1 MKAKPLEEENVIG
14 KDWLETPMSVQQI
27 VMTLRAG
34 NEELRA
40 ENGILRQ
47 RLELLEEQ
55 VKQNSQNSSQPPSQD
70 GFGKKS
76 AVESL
81 ENKEEKRKRGGQTG
95 HKGHERHLYEASKC
109 EEIHEH
115 LPEICKVCGS
125 ALSGED
131 ETPYRHQI
139 VEIPPL
145 KMQITEHRL
154 HELEC
159 KHCRQ
164 KTRAKLPRNVS
175 ASSYGERLSALV
187 AWFSSDYRQS
197 HGQLQQMLKRLFGI
211 EISRASISRLRTEM
225 SDALASVVTEAH
237 EYVQS
242 QPQMHSDETGFVQGN
257 CDGNNPE
264 KSKAWLWVLVTKYVS
279 VFKVFLSRAKESAQE
294 MIGETYAGIVISD
307 RYSGYTG
314 LDVSQRQV
322 CWAHLKRDF
331 TAMSERCGISQKI
344 GLALLK
350 RQRRLFHWWYR
361 VRDGPLSRE
370 QFQIMVNALRQG
382 FKTELE
388 SAAALPISRKEK
400 SPLAKTVRT
409 CQQILKLEPSLW
421 TFVFTN
427 DIEPTNN
434 AAEQALRP
442 AVIWRRTSFGSQSAS
457 GSQFVARLLS
467 VVASLKAQGRDVW
480 DFLSLVCRSARFDL
494 PLPSLLPLSP

>member
-1 MKAKPLEEENVIG
+1 MKVKPLEEENVIG

-27 VMTLRAG
+27 VMTLRAD
-34 NEELRA
+34 NQELRA

-55 VKQNSQNSSQPPSQD
+55 VKQNSQNSSQPPSKD
-70 GFGKKS
+70 GFGKKK
-76 AVESL
+76 AVEIL
-81 ENKEEKRKRGGQTG
+81 EKKEEKRKRGGQIG

-115 LPEICKVCGS
+115 RPEICKVCGS

-131 ETPYRHQI
+131 EAPYRHQT
-139 VEIPPL
+139 VEIPPV

-159 KHCRQ
+159 QHCRQ
-164 KTRAKLPRNVS
+164 KTRAKLPSNVS

-197 HGQLQQMLKRLFGI
+197 HGQLQQMLNRLFGI
-211 EISRASISRLRTEM
+211 EISRASISRLRREM
-225 SDALASVVTEAH
+225 SEALELVVTEAH

-257 CDGNNPE
+257 CDSNNPE

-294 MIGETYAGIVISD
+294 MIGETYTGIVISD
-307 RYSGYTG
+307 RYRGYTG
-314 LDVSQRQV
+314 LDASQRQV

-331 TAMSERCGISQKI
+331 TAMSERCGVSEGI
-344 GLALLK
+344 GLALLA
-350 RQRRLFHWWYR
+350 RQRRLF
-361 VRDGPLSRE
+361 
-370 QFQIMVNALRQG
+370 QIAVNALRQG

-388 SAAALPISRKEK
+388 SAAALPISYNEK

-409 CQQILKLEPSLW
+409 CREILKLEPSLW

-457 GSQFVARLLS
+457 GSQFVARLMS
-467 VVASLKAQGRDVW
+467 VVASLKAQGRDIW
-480 DFLSLVCRSARFDL
+480 DFLTLVFRSARFDL